1 MQGGQTRPSLV
12 PKNFSRLLPHKAMI
26 GAPFQK
32 RVHDLSECSVGVSR
46 QQYIT
51 RTSHHRLGSIT
62 DNFPEKEKL
71 GLRFTHVNRSL
82 EFFPSVVRSNCNATQ
97 KFLDLSLCCEPR
109 NTFFARGKTSD
120 KNIHSEVRKGPTV
133 MKVISTPQCDGN
145 VELL

>member
-1 MQGGQTRPSLV
+1 MV

-32 RVHDLSECSVGVSR
+32 RVLDLSECSMGVSR
-46 QQYIT
+46 VIP

-82 EFFPSVVRSNCNATQ
+82 EFFHR
-97 KFLDLSLCCEPR
+97 
-109 NTFFARGKTSD
+109 
-120 KNIHSEVRKGPTV
+120 
-133 MKVISTPQCDGN
+133 VIS
-145 VELL
+145 